1 MGPDHGPSILRPDRS
16 SVAFG
21 MRNRRVQAPDAVRRR
36 VGVNGGGWRS
46 ARRWR
51 RQWRAR
57 ALTCGRAERHRSG
70 DGRRHHGS
78 PVRLS
83 ASRPAVAN
91 LRKGQPRIGRV
102 PKIGRGRRLW
112 LSISCFLGAG
122 PDRASRRSPI
132 MR

>member
-16 SVAFG
+16 PVALG

-36 VGVNGGGWRS
+36 AGVKGRGWRS

-51 RQWRAR
+51 RQ
-57 ALTCGRAERHRSG
+57 GRAERHRSG